1 MVAEGGLLSDLPPM
15 SSDLELVDQD
25 KRSVAAKTPAEQALV
40 RKKRIE
46 MFEHQLL
53 AVVLVP
59 QSRYNGP
66 LRRRDSVLRQILA
79 AMTTHRR
86 AEREH

>member
-1 MVAEGGLLSDLPPM
+1 M

-25 KRSVAAKTPAEQALV
+25 KRSVAAKTPAEQALG

-53 AVVLVP
+53 AFVLVP
-59 QSRYNGP
+59 QSMYNGP
-66 LRRRDSVLRQILA
+66 LWRQDLLRRQTVA
-79 AMTTHRR
+79 AMTTLRP